1 MGLFDRIL
9 GKEPPGRSRAN
20 AGMQPD
26 GDEQAIARYRYLV
39 RTAPP
44 EAIEQAHAEAFARLT
59 PDQRRRV
66 LAELGDE
73 LPMHERAAAQRAGDD
88 PGALAR
94 VATRAELTRPG
105 SLERAFGRMSASPG
119 AGMGMA
125 GGGFGS
131 VLAGSFLGSMA
142 GAVLGTTIA
151 NHFMHQHADA
161 PSALDASHAATDD
174 LAGTATDG
182 GLEGDAG
189 SFEAGGFDGDVGGF
203 DGGSFDV

>member
-9 GKEPPGRSRAN
+9 GKEPPGASRD
-20 AGMQPD
+20 GPTTQRD

-59 PDQRRRV
+59 PEQRRRV

-73 LPMHERAAAQRAGDD
+73 LPTHERAAAQRAGDD

-119 AGMGMA
+119 TGMGMA

-131 VLAGSFLGSMA
+131 MLAGSFLGSMA

-151 NHFMHQHADA
+151 NHFMQQHADPLSGA
-161 PSALDASHAATDD
+161 DAAHASTDDVAGSATD
-174 LAGTATDG
+174 
-182 GLEGDAG
+182 GDAG
-189 SFEAGGFDGDVGGF
+189 SFDAGAGGFDADVGGF